1 MTEELKPCPFCGGK
15 AYIEYGFNYDY
26 DGGDSWYVYS
36 ADVSCDCG
44 CTLHVDN
51 VRPKEYVS
59 EEHKVDFA
67 ITAWNRRAQAS
78 ECRNVRPDRNSFK
91 CSECGGAWY
100 GVGGN
105 AIARPYPKHCPN
117 CGRKVVDE

>member
-1 MTEELKPCPFCGGK
+1 MSGNTTAIERLLEVSNKLWDAMYKSGEVPTYVERFHYYLALKEAMDEDAKLRERVAELE
-15 AYIEYGFNYDY
+15 AAARE
-26 DGGDSWYVYS
+26 W
-36 ADVSCDCG
+36 
-44 CTLHVDN
+44 
-51 VRPKEYVS
+51 RMEQ
-59 EEHKVDFA
+59 E
-67 ITAWNRRAQAS
+67 AQAS